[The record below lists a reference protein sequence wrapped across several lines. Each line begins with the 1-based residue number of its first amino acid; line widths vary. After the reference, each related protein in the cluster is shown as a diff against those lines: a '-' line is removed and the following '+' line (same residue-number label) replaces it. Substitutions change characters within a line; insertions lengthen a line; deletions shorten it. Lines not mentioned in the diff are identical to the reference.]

1 MTKEKTQEKAPVRR
15 NYKDTLFR
23 MIFREKEQ
31 LLSLYNAVNGTQYTN
46 AEELEIVT
54 LENAIYMNMKNDLAF
69 ILDVSLNL
77 YEHQSTFSPNMP
89 LRNLFYV
96 SRELQKHVNSD
107 ELYRSALVKIP
118 TPRFLVFYNGRKE
131 QPEKRILKLS
141 DSYESPEEEPQLEL
155 VVTMLNINSGKNA
168 ELMERCRP
176 LKEYALYVEKVRTYS
191 KQMELAEA
199 VERAVTESIQEGILS
214 EFLLRYRK
222 EAIEM
227 SIFEYNEEEALKYIR
242 EDEFRMGKEEGIEE
256 GRAKGIEQGIEQ
268 GELSKT
274 RTVIRNMLER
284 GMSEE
289 DICALAECNKELI
302 DEVKNQ

>member
-46 AEELEIVT
+46 EEELEIVT

-168 ELMERCRP
+168 ELMEKCQP

-242 EDEFRMGKEEGIEE
+242 EDEFRMGKEEGM
-256 GRAKGIEQGIEQ
+256 EQ

-274 RTVIRNMLER
+274 RTFIRNMLKR

-289 DICALAECNKELI
+289 DICALAECDKALIEEVRNEKENG
-302 DEVKNQ
+302 K

>member
-1 MTKEKTQEKAPVRR
+1 
-15 NYKDTLFR
+15 
-23 MIFREKEQ
+23 
-31 LLSLYNAVNGTQYTN
+31 
-46 AEELEIVT
+46 
-54 LENAIYMNMKNDLAF
+54 
-69 ILDVSLNL
+69 
-77 YEHQSTFSPNMP
+77 
-89 LRNLFYV
+89 
-96 SRELQKHVNSD
+96 
-107 ELYRSALVKIP
+107 
-118 TPRFLVFYNGRKE
+118 
-131 QPEKRILKLS
+131 KRILKLS

-168 ELMERCRP
+168 ELMERCQP

-242 EDEFRMGKEEGIEE
+242 EDEFQMGKEE
-256 GRAKGIEQGIEQ
+256 GIEQGIEQ

-274 RTVIRNMLER
+274 KTVIRNMLER

-289 DICALAECNKELI
+289 DICALAECDKALIEEVRNEKENG
-302 DEVKNQ
+302 K

>member
-1 MTKEKTQEKAPVRR
+1 MGAGILKKAPVRR

-168 ELMERCRP
+168 ELMERCQP

-242 EDEFRMGKEEGIEE
+242 EDEFQMGKEE
-256 GRAKGIEQGIEQ
+256 GIEQ

-274 RTVIRNMLER
+274 RTFIRNMLKR

-289 DICALAECNKELI
+289 DICALAECDKALIEEVRNEKENG
-302 DEVKNQ
+302 K

>member
-46 AEELEIVT
+46 EEELEIVT

-77 YEHQSTFSPNMP
+77 YEHQSTFTPNMP

-168 ELMERCRP
+168 ELMERCQP

-242 EDEFRMGKEEGIEE
+242 EDEFQMGKEE
-256 GRAKGIEQGIEQ
+256 GIEQ

-274 RTVIRNMLER
+274 RTFIRNMLKR

-289 DICALAECNKELI
+289 DICALAECDKALI
-302 DEVKNQ
+302 EEVRNEKRSGK

>member
-77 YEHQSTFSPNMP
+77 YEHQSTFTPNMP

-168 ELMERCRP
+168 ELMEKCQP

-242 EDEFRMGKEEGIEE
+242 EDEFQMGKEE
-256 GRAKGIEQGIEQ
+256 GIEQ

-274 RTVIRNMLER
+274 RTVIRNMLKR

-289 DICALAECNKELI
+289 DICALAECDKALIEEVRNEKENG
-302 DEVKNQ
+302 K

>member
-168 ELMERCRP
+168 ELMERCQP

-214 EFLLRYRK
+214 EFLLQYRK

-242 EDEFRMGKEEGIEE
+242 EDEFQMGKEE
-256 GRAKGIEQGIEQ
+256 GIEQ

-274 RTVIRNMLER
+274 RTVIRNMLKR

-289 DICALAECNKELI
+289 DICALAECDKALI
-302 DEVKNQ
+302 EEVRNEKRSGK

>member
-77 YEHQSTFSPNMP
+77 YEHQSTFTPNMP

-168 ELMERCRP
+168 ELMEKCQP

-242 EDEFRMGKEEGIEE
+242 EDEFQMGKEE
-256 GRAKGIEQGIEQ
+256 GIEQGIEQ

-274 RTVIRNMLER
+274 RTVIRNMLKR

-289 DICALAECNKELI
+289 DICALAECDKALIEEVRNEKESG
-302 DEVKNQ
+302 K

>member
-1 MTKEKTQEKAPVRR
+1 MTKEKTQEKAPVKR

-168 ELMERCRP
+168 ELMEKCQP

-242 EDEFRMGKEEGIEE
+242 EDEFQMGKEE
-256 GRAKGIEQGIEQ
+256 GIEQ

-274 RTVIRNMLER
+274 RTVIRNMLKR

-289 DICALAECNKELI
+289 DICALAECDKALIEEVRNEKENG
-302 DEVKNQ
+302 K

>member
-31 LLSLYNAVNGTQYTN
+31 LLSLYNEVNGTQYTN

-77 YEHQSTFSPNMP
+77 YEHQSTFTPNMP

-141 DSYESPEEEPQLEL
+141 DSYESPEEQTQLEL
-155 VVTMLNINSGKNA
+155 VVTMLIINSGKNA
-168 ELMERCRP
+168 ELMEKCQP

-242 EDEFRMGKEEGIEE
+242 EDEFQMGKEE
-256 GRAKGIEQGIEQ
+256 GIEQGIEQ

-274 RTVIRNMLER
+274 RTVIRNMLKR

-289 DICALAECNKELI
+289 DICALAECDKALIEEVRNEKESG
-302 DEVKNQ
+302 K

>member
-242 EDEFRMGKEEGIEE
+242 EDEFQMGKEE
-256 GRAKGIEQGIEQ
+256 GIEQ

-274 RTVIRNMLER
+274 RTVIRNMLKR

-289 DICALAECNKELI
+289 DICALAECDKALIEEVRNEKENG
-302 DEVKNQ
+302 K

>member
-77 YEHQSTFSPNMP
+77 YEHQSTFTPNMP

-168 ELMERCRP
+168 ELMEKCQP

-242 EDEFRMGKEEGIEE
+242 EDEFQMGKEE
-256 GRAKGIEQGIEQ
+256 GIEQ

-274 RTVIRNMLER
+274 RTVIRNMLKH

-289 DICALAECNKELI
+289 DICALAECDKALIEEVRNEKESG
-302 DEVKNQ
+302 K

>member
-168 ELMERCRP
+168 ELMEKCQP

-242 EDEFRMGKEEGIEE
+242 EDEFQMGKEE
-256 GRAKGIEQGIEQ
+256 GIEQ

-274 RTVIRNMLER
+274 RTVIRNMLKR

-289 DICALAECNKELI
+289 DICALAECDKALIEEVRNEKENG
-302 DEVKNQ
+302 K

>member
-1 MTKEKTQEKAPVRR
+1 MTKAKTQEKAPVRR

-131 QPEKRILKLS
+131 KPEKRILKLS

-168 ELMERCRP
+168 ELMERCQP

-242 EDEFRMGKEEGIEE
+242 EDEFQMGKEE
-256 GRAKGIEQGIEQ
+256 GIEQGIEQ

-274 RTVIRNMLER
+274 RTFIRNMLER

-289 DICALAECNKELI
+289 DICALAECDKALIEEVRNEKENG
-302 DEVKNQ
+302 K

>member
-141 DSYESPEEEPQLEL
+141 DSYVSPEEEPQLEL

-168 ELMERCRP
+168 ELMEKCQP

-214 EFLLRYRK
+214 EFLLQYRK

-242 EDEFRMGKEEGIEE
+242 EDEFQMGKEE
-256 GRAKGIEQGIEQ
+256 GIEQ

-274 RTVIRNMLER
+274 RTVIRNMLKR

-289 DICALAECNKELI
+289 DICALAECDKALIEEVRNEKENG
-302 DEVKNQ
+302 K

>member
-46 AEELEIVT
+46 EEELEIVT

-77 YEHQSTFSPNMP
+77 YEHQSTFTPNMP

-168 ELMERCRP
+168 ELMERCQP

-242 EDEFRMGKEEGIEE
+242 EDEFQMGKEE
-256 GRAKGIEQGIEQ
+256 GIEQ

-274 RTVIRNMLER
+274 RTVIRNMLKR

-289 DICALAECNKELI
+289 DICALAECDKALI
-302 DEVKNQ
+302 EEVRNEKRSGK

>member
-54 LENAIYMNMKNDLAF
+54 LENAIYMNNDLAF

-77 YEHQSTFSPNMP
+77 YEHQSTFTPNMP

-168 ELMERCRP
+168 ELMEKCQP

-242 EDEFRMGKEEGIEE
+242 EDEFQMGKEE
-256 GRAKGIEQGIEQ
+256 GIEQGIEQ

-274 RTVIRNMLER
+274 RTVIRNMLKR

-289 DICALAECNKELI
+289 DICALAECDKALIEEVRNEKESG
-302 DEVKNQ
+302 K

>member
-168 ELMERCRP
+168 ELMERCQP

-242 EDEFRMGKEEGIEE
+242 EDEFQMGKEE
-256 GRAKGIEQGIEQ
+256 GIEQ

-274 RTVIRNMLER
+274 RTVIRNMLKR

-289 DICALAECNKELI
+289 DICALAECDKALI
-302 DEVKNQ
+302 EEVRNEKRSGK

>member
-77 YEHQSTFSPNMP
+77 YEHQSTFTPNMP

-168 ELMERCRP
+168 ELMEKCQP

-242 EDEFRMGKEEGIEE
+242 EDEFQMGKEE
-256 GRAKGIEQGIEQ
+256 GIEQGIEQ

-274 RTVIRNMLER
+274 RTVIRNMLKR

-289 DICALAECNKELI
+289 DICALAECNKALI
-302 DEVKNQ
+302 EEVRNEKESGK